1 MVNNVNADRKDF
13 YCAHCGKEY
22 GDHQAKTYNCPV
34 KGRGSFNAFNKL
46 HTFTP
51 NYDKPTP
58 ETFKL

>member
-1 MVNNVNADRKDF
+1 MTKTATADREEF

-22 GDHQAKTYNCPV
+22 GDHQAKTFNCPV
-34 KGRGSFNAFNKL
+34 KGRGSFNAFDKL

-51 NYDKPTP
+51 NYEKPTP